1 MKTTYVVGNAMVL
14 AAALAYSPVNADVIQ
29 SGATRSTSQAPVKKK
44 TNYTS
49 AAMAGTGV
57 TLAYKISGA
66 LRVGSPI
73 TLNVELSS
81 TADAEVKMTADQG
94 LSMNPATPV
103 LRVPAG
109 QTVVQTLNVTP
120 QADGLLYVNVFS
132 TANGR
137 FATKSI
143 PINVGNVAKLQKSS
157 DTEQITPSG
166 ERIKA
171 ITLP

>member
-1 MKTTYVVGNAMVL
+1 MKTTYVIGNAMVL
-14 AAALAYSPVNADVIQ
+14 AAALAYAPVQADVSH
-29 SGATRSTSQAPVKKK
+29 SGAAHTTTPTAAKKK

-49 AAMAGTGV
+49 TAMSGTGV
-57 TLAYKISGA
+57 TLAYKISGS
-66 LRVGSPI
+66 LKVGSPI

-81 TADAEVKMTADQG
+81 TAAAEVKMTADQG

-109 QTVVQTLNVTP
+109 QTVVQTLSVTP

-143 PINVGNVAKLQKSS
+143 PFNVGNLAKQQKAS
-157 DTEQITPSG
+157 DTTQITPTG

>member
-1 MKTTYVVGNAMVL
+1 MKTTYVIGIAMVL
-14 AAALAYSPVNADVIQ
+14 AATLACSLAQADVMQ
-29 SGATRSTSQAPVKKK
+29 SGAARTATQTSVKKK
-44 TNYTS
+44 TDYTS

-66 LRVGSPI
+66 LKVGSPV

-81 TADAEVKMTADQG
+81 TADAEVKMIADQG

-103 LRVPAG
+103 LRMPAG
-109 QTVVQTLNVTP
+109 QTIVQTLSVTP

-143 PINVGNVAKLQKSS
+143 PINVGTTAKQQKSS
-157 DTEQITPSG
+157 DTTQTTPSG

>member
-1 MKTTYVVGNAMVL
+1 MKTTYVIGSAMVL
-14 AAALAYSPVNADVIQ
+14 AATLACLPVQADVMQ
-29 SGATRSTSQAPVKKK
+29 SGAARTATQTPVKKK
-44 TNYTS
+44 TSYTS
-49 AAMAGTGV
+49 AAMGGTGV
-57 TLAYKISGA
+57 TLAYKISGTPK
-66 LRVGSPI
+66 VGSPVTVNI
-73 TLNVELSS
+73 ELSS
-81 TADAEVKMTADQG
+81 TTDAEVKMTADQG

-132 TANGR
+132 SANGR

-143 PINVGNVAKLQKSS
+143 PINVGTIAKQQKSS
-157 DTEQITPSG
+157 DNTQTTPSG

>member
-1 MKTTYVVGNAMVL
+1 METTYVIGSAMVL
-14 AAALAYSPVNADVIQ
+14 AATLAYSPAQADVMQ
-29 SGATRSTSQAPVKKK
+29 SGAARTATQTPVKKK
-44 TNYTS
+44 TSYTS

-57 TLAYKISGA
+57 SLAYKISGA
-66 LRVGSPI
+66 LKVGSSVTVNI
-73 TLNVELSS
+73 ELSS
-81 TADAEVKMTADQG
+81 TTDAEVKITADQG

-109 QTVVQTLNVTP
+109 QTVVQTVNVTP

-132 TANGR
+132 SANGR

-143 PINVGNVAKLQKSS
+143 PINVGTIAKQQKSS
-157 DTEQITPSG
+157 DNTQTTPSG

>member
-14 AAALAYSPVNADVIQ
+14 AAVLAYSPVQADVMQ
-29 SGATRSTSQAPVKKK
+29 SGAARTTTQAPLKKK
-44 TNYTS
+44 TNYTN

-66 LRVGSPI
+66 LKVGSPV

-81 TADAEVKMTADQG
+81 TTDAEVKMTADRG

-103 LRVPAG
+103 LRVQAG
-109 QTVVQTLNVTP
+109 QTLVQTLSVTP

-143 PINVGNVAKLQKSS
+143 PINVGSIVKQQKSS
-157 DTEQITPSG
+157 DTTQTTPSG

>member
-1 MKTTYVVGNAMVL
+1 M
-14 AAALAYSPVNADVIQ
+14 Q
-29 SGATRSTSQAPVKKK
+29 SGAARTATQTPVKKK
-44 TNYTS
+44 TSYTS
-49 AAMAGTGV
+49 AAMGGTGV
-57 TLAYKISGA
+57 TLAYKISGTPK
-66 LRVGSPI
+66 VGSPVTVNI
-73 TLNVELSS
+73 ELSS
-81 TADAEVKMTADQG
+81 TTDAEVKMTADQG

-132 TANGR
+132 SANGR

-143 PINVGNVAKLQKSS
+143 PINVGTIAKQQKSS
-157 DTEQITPSG
+157 DNTQTTPSG